1 MEITRRG
8 FTRGAVGLALGS
20 QLGARALAQSN
31 PGARPGLEP
40 ALAAIRAHG
49 EAHLAYFGIPGMTLG
64 LTAPD
69 GFSTVLNL
77 GYANREARTPITPDT
92 LFQIGS
98 ISKVMT
104 ATLLHQFASE
114 RRVKLFHPARDL
126 PPGLS
131 PPTRNTNNPP
141 HMPDPLARPPGDEP
155 LWGGGG
161 HRTA

>member
-1 MEITRRG
+1 MEISRRG

-20 QLGARALAQSN
+20 QVVARAFAQWT
-31 PGARPGLEP
+31 GARPGLEP

-69 GFSTVLNL
+69 GFSTVLNF
-77 GYANREARTPITPDT
+77 GYANREARTPITSDT

-104 ATLLHQFASE
+104 ATLLHQFAGEGRFNLSD
-114 RRVKLFHPARDL
+114 RV
-126 PPGLS
+126 
-131 PPTRNTNNPP
+131 
-141 HMPDPLARPPGDEP
+141 
-155 LWGGGG
+155 
-161 HRTA
+161 